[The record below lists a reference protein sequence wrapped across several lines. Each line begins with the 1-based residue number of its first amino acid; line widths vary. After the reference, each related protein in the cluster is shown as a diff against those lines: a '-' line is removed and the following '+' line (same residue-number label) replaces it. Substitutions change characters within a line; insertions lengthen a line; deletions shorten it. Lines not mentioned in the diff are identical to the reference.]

1 MSNENNLGE
10 IGSYREN
17 RIKEFQK
24 TIPFVIG
31 AVAIGVG
38 TVNRTVLKSVMYLLF
53 AMSAALVGEMFT
65 NLGITAF
72 LYSSIAY
79 VVACCLI
86 ASGNIDISMM
96 ITMPVGFAAL
106 TFIDMFVINRTLSS
120 LSPDG
125 SFPYMPYFGTALLS
139 AMWGITGFYIIKV
152 ANDALL
158 FDFKGCSCD
167 DCKNSNMCPVNN
179 GLNPSDD
186 NSGYNKTNSRV
197 VMGRILN

>member
-65 NLGITAF
+65 TLGITAF

-106 TFIDMFVINRTLSS
+106 TFIDLFVINRTLSS

-139 AMWGITGFYIIKV
+139 AMWGVTGFYIIKV

-167 DCKNSNMCPVNN
+167 DCKNANMCPANN
-179 GLNPSDD
+179 GLIPPD
-186 NSGYNKTNSRV
+186 NNNKTNSRV